1 MHIEQQ
7 DIYKVACYIDRR
19 DMREHGISLEDIVNR
34 TPLGRMLIQKASK
47 LSKESTGYEWPGCA
61 FSMQIHVYQKYVEL
75 IFSERIDD
83 YLYNLRQSMA
93 ALPKE
98 QAAQLDKMTV
108 AVAMAEEEEA
118 REMIRKFEINVKNI
132 GEKK

>member
-1 MHIEQQ
+1 MHIEEQ

-47 LSKESTGYEWPGCA
+47 LSKESTGYEC
-61 FSMQIHVYQKYVEL
+61 SMQIDVYPDSVAL

>member
-1 MHIEQQ
+1 MHIEEL
-7 DIYKVACYIDRR
+7 DTYKVVCYIDRR
-19 DMREHGISLEDIVNR
+19 DMREHGISLEDIVDR

-47 LSKESTGYEWPGCA
+47 LSKESTGYEGPGCA
-61 FSMQIHVYQKYVEL
+61 FSMQIDVYPDSVAL

-108 AVAMAEEEEA
+108 AIAMAEEEEA
-118 REMIRKFEINVKNI
+118 REMIRKFELNVKNI
-132 GEKK
+132 VEK

>member
-1 MHIEQQ
+1 
-7 DIYKVACYIDRR
+7 
-19 DMREHGISLEDIVNR
+19 
-34 TPLGRMLIQKASK
+34 
-47 LSKESTGYEWPGCA
+47 
-61 FSMQIHVYQKYVEL
+61 MQIDVYPDSVAL

-108 AVAMAEEEEA
+108 AVAMA
-118 REMIRKFEINVKNI
+118 
-132 GEKK
+132 

>member
-1 MHIEQQ
+1 
-7 DIYKVACYIDRR
+7 
-19 DMREHGISLEDIVNR
+19 
-34 TPLGRMLIQKASK
+34 
-47 LSKESTGYEWPGCA
+47 
-61 FSMQIHVYQKYVEL
+61 MQIDVYPDSVAL

-118 REMIRKFEINVKNI
+118 RELIRKFEINVKNI